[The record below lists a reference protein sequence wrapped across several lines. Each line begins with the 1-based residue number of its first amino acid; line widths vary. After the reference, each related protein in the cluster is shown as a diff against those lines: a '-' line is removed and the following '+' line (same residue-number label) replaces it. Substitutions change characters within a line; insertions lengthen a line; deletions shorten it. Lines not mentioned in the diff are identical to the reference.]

1 MTTTASSF
9 VNFSTAGMGGIIGWS
24 LVHPLNTLSVRMNLS
39 LAQKP
44 SASVK
49 HPSFLQVTQQ
59 LIHKEGISALYEGI
73 TAGWT
78 RQIFYSTSVF
88 GFYEIFRDFLRKSS
102 SSNGNEEITY
112 AGRFLSGI
120 GSGCVAALLSCPA
133 EMTLVRMSNDLSL
146 PPEQRRNY
154 SNVFNGFSR
163 IWKEEGFGAFY
174 RGVEP
179 FVYRAMIVGAVQIGT
194 YDHCRQYYREKR
206 HIINPTLNVFA
217 AAMTSGFVYS
227 FVTMPLE
234 TIKNRLS
241 FFSRNE
247 MITTAE
253 SIALR
258 GNVFSNLKQIVKEE
272 GITRLWKGYLPYYL
286 RCGLH
291 TLTMFMSIEL
301 LRSLY
306 R

>member
-1 MTTTASSF
+1 MTTTASPF
-9 VNFSTAGMGGIIGWS
+9 VNFSTAGMGGIIGWTI
-24 LVHPLNTLSVRMNLS
+24 VHPLNTLSVRMNLS

-49 HPSFLQVTQQ
+49 HPSFLQFTRQ
-59 LIHKEGISALYEGI
+59 LIHKEGTSALYEGI

-88 GFYEIFRDFLRKSS
+88 GFYEIFRDFLRKT
-102 SSNGNEEITY
+102 SNGNEEITY
-112 AGRFLSGI
+112 AGRFLAGI

-146 PPEQRRNY
+146 PPSQRRNY
-154 SNVFNGFSR
+154 SNVLNAFSR
-163 IWKEEGFGAFY
+163 IWKEEGFQTFY

-194 YDHCRQYYREKR
+194 YDHCRQYYRENFR
-206 HIINPTLNVFA
+206 IVHPTLNVFA
-217 AAMTSGFVYS
+217 AAMTSGFLYS

-241 FFSRNE
+241 FFCRNQ
-247 MITTAE
+247 ILINTAV
-253 SIALR
+253 SVAFR
-258 GNVFSNLKQIVKEE
+258 GNVRSNLKKIIQEE
-272 GITRLWKGYLPYYL
+272 GITRLWKGYFPYYL

-291 TLTMFMSIEL
+291 TLVMFMSIEL

-306 R
+306 